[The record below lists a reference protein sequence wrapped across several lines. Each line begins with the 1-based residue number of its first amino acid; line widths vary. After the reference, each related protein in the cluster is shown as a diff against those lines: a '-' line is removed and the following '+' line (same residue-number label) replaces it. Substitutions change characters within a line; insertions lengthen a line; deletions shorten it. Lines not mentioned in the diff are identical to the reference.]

1 MEIFQGAEILMKTLL
16 EEGVDVMF
24 GYPGGQIM
32 AVYDTLYYYTDRFRH
47 ILVRHEQGAV
57 HAAQGYARLKKR
69 PGVVIV
75 TSGPGATNVITGIAD
90 AMADS
95 TPLVVLA
102 GQVGLS
108 ELGCDAFQEADVIGL
123 TSPITKWNYQVR
135 HASEVS
141 WAVSRAFYIANS
153 GRPGPVVLDLTRD
166 AMLEFADYEYK
177 KCDFIRTYIPKQIV
191 PEQTISE
198 AAAMINAAEKPFVVF
213 GHGVQISRAE
223 KELKDFLSKGN
234 IPAGSTLLGLSS
246 LPTDFNLYKGMLGM
260 HGNLAC
266 NVQTNECDLLIA
278 VGMRFDDR
286 VTRTLSSYAKQAKII
301 HIDIDPA
308 EINKLVKV
316 DLGIVGD
323 AKEVLAALA
332 DKIVYKE
339 RKEWLKAFDDLY
351 EIELK
356 KVIEPA
362 IYPKEGE
369 LKMGEVV
376 NVVAQRSGANA
387 VIVTDV
393 GQNQMM
399 AARYSKFTDKDSFI
413 TSGGLG
419 TMGFGLPAAIGAKIA
434 EPERQVCLFV
444 GDGGFQMT
452 VEELGTIMQEKV
464 AVKIILLNNNCL
476 GNVRQWQ
483 QLFFGDRLSFVSM
496 INPDY
501 KKLAEAYQIK
511 YASVNSREKLTEAV
525 DEMLQSDEP
534 YLLDVSVKEL
544 DNVMPMVP
552 MGHGIE
558 SIMLSEDEWYKK
570 EN

>member
-1 MEIFQGAEILMKTLL
+1 MKSLL

-32 AVYDTLYYYTDRFRH
+32 AVYDTLYYYTDKLRH

-57 HAAQGYARLKKR
+57 HAAQGYARIRRR

-135 HASEVS
+135 HASEVA

-166 AMLEFADYEYK
+166 AMIEFADYEYK
-177 KCDFIRTYIPKQIV
+177 KCDFIRTYIPKHDL
-191 PEQTISE
+191 SE
-198 AAAMINAAEKPFVVF
+198 KSIQDAADMINASEKPFVVF
-213 GHGVQISRAE
+213 GHGVQISNAE

-246 LPTDFNLYKGMLGM
+246 LPTDFNLYQGMIGM

-332 DKIVYKE
+332 KKMVFKE
-339 RKEWLKAFDDLY
+339 RKDWLKAFDDLY
-351 EIELK
+351 EIEMN
-356 KVIEPA
+356 KVIKPA
-362 IYPKEGE
+362 INPESGDIR
-369 LKMGEVV
+369 MGEVV
-376 NVVAQRSGANA
+376 DVVSQRSGGNA

-399 AARYSKFTDKDSFI
+399 AARYSQFKNSDSFI
-413 TSGGLG
+413 SSGGLG
-419 TMGFGLPAAIGAKIA
+419 TMGFGLPAAMGAKIA
-434 EPERQVCLFV
+434 VPDREVCLFV
-444 GDGGFQMT
+444 GDGGLQMT
-452 VEELGTIMQEKV
+452 IEEFGTIMQEKV
-464 AVKIILLNNNCL
+464 AVKIVLLNNNCL

-483 QLFFGDRLSFVSM
+483 QLFFGGRLSFVDM

-501 KKLAEAYQIK
+501 QKLAEAYDIK
-511 YASVNSREKLTEAV
+511 YAEVTSRDQLTAAV
-525 DEMLQSDEP
+525 DKMLQSDEP
-534 YLLDVSVKEL
+534 YLLNIHVMEL